1 MTSQND
7 EIKEPKKKKSKLL
20 IICVIAFIAISAG
33 TYLYFSGG
41 LKNAPAQVTK
51 EDMKSVTLPSLTVNL
66 ADSGYIKTTI
76 TLEYAS
82 SKEMDNELAEN
93 LYEVKD
99 STIRVLRNTS
109 ADSLKN
115 DQSTEILKQ
124 ALLKEINSTLSS
136 GKVTGLYF
144 EEFIVQ

>member
-1 MTSQND
+1 MTSQPD

-41 LKNAPAQVTK
+41 HKNTAPQVSK
-51 EDMKSVTLPSLTVNL
+51 ENMKSVTLPSLTVNL
-66 ADSGYIKTTI
+66 ADSGYVKTTI
-76 TLEYAS
+76 TLEYVS
-82 SKEMDNELAEN
+82 SKKLENELANN

-99 STIRVLRNTS
+99 SAIRVLRNTS
-109 ADSLKN
+109 AGSLKN
-115 DQSTEILKQ
+115 PQSTENLKQ
-124 ALLKEINSTLSS
+124 ALLKEVNSTLTS

>member
-1 MTSQND
+1 MTSQIN
-7 EIKEPKKKKSKLL
+7 EMQEPKKKKSKLL
-20 IICVIAFIAISAG
+20 ILGVIALIAISAG

-41 LKNAPAQVTK
+41 LKNSPAQVTK
-51 EDMKSVTLPSLTVNL
+51 ENMKSVTLPSLTVNL
-66 ADSGYIKTTI
+66 ADSGYVKTTI
-76 TLEYAS
+76 TLEYVS
-82 SKEMDNELAEN
+82 SKKLENELTNN

-109 ADSLKN
+109 ADTLKN
-115 DQSTEILKQ
+115 PQATEILKQ
-124 ALLKEINSTLSS
+124 ALLKEINSTLTS